1 VIYRNNVG
9 KKCHDSDIAVNP
21 AMSCGP
27 PACNPGY
34 TMPVG
39 WVNPAANDF
48 HLTSSSIAIDK
59 GTAEYAPPTDRDGKP
74 RNGPPDAGAYEY
86 SP

>member
-1 VIYRNNVG
+1 
-9 KKCHDSDIAVNP
+9 
-21 AMSCGP
+21 MSCQP

-48 HLTSSSIAIDK
+48 HLRSDSIAINK
-59 GTAEYAPPTDRDGKP
+59 GTATYAPATDHDGKA
-74 RNGPPDAGAYEY
+74 RNGAPDAGAYEF
-86 SP
+86 